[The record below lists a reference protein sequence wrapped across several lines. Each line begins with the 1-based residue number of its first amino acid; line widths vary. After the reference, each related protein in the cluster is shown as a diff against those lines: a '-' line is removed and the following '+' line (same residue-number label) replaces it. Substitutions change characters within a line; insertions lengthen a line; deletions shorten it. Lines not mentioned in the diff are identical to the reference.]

1 VAIRPSQL
9 APEHGVQIVSN
20 QEPIAWKTLA
30 SSRVFRNRWI
40 GVVVDEVELPDGKR
54 YEYTRIEPAG
64 VGVGV
69 IGFNAAGEILL
80 EREYRHGVGQV
91 VWQAPGGLAAPGE
104 DLRAAGLRELQEE
117 TGYAPA
123 IVNEDT
129 VTYLGMVWD
138 NPGFGVA
145 CSHLYCMRDLELT
158 ADTARDHSE
167 FVSLHWVSPA
177 WLKEAV
183 RIGEIKDRV
192 VVAAVAYL
200 LLRGEL

>member
-1 VAIRPSQL
+1 MS
-9 APEHGVQIVSN
+9 HN
-20 QEPIAWKTLA
+20 EPVAWKTL
-30 SSRVFRNRWI
+30 SSNRVFGNRWV

-69 IGFNAAGEILL
+69 IGFNAAGELLL
-80 EREYRHGVGQV
+80 EREYRHGVGEV
-91 VWQAPGGLAAPGE
+91 VWQIPGGLAAPGE
-104 DLRAAGLRELQEE
+104 ALQTAGLRELQEE

-123 IVNEDT
+123 RVDDDT
-129 VTYLGMVWD
+129 VTYLGVVWD

-145 CSHLYCMRDLELT
+145 CSHIYRVRGLEAVAAT
-158 ADTARDHSE
+158 DHDHGE
-167 FVSLHWVSPA
+167 FVSFHWVTPD
-177 WLKEAV
+177 WLKAAV
-183 RIGEIKDRV
+183 RTGEIKDRV

>member
-1 VAIRPSQL
+1 M
-9 APEHGVQIVSN
+9 SN
-20 QEPIAWKTLA
+20 HEPVGWKTLS
-30 SSRVFRNRWI
+30 SSRVYRNRWV
-40 GVVVDEVELPDGKR
+40 GVVVDEVELPDGQR

-80 EREYRHGVGQV
+80 EREYRHGVGEV
-91 VWQAPGGLAAPGE
+91 VWQVPGGLAAPGE
-104 DLRAAGLRELQEE
+104 TLQTAGLRELQEE

-123 IVNEDT
+123 VVNDDT
-129 VTYLGMVWD
+129 VTYLGVVWD

-145 CSHLYCMRDLELT
+145 CSHLYRVRGLELA

-167 FVSLHWVSPA
+167 FVSLHWVAPA
-177 WLKEAV
+177 WLKQAV
-183 RIGEIKDRV
+183 RSGEIKDRV

>member
-1 VAIRPSQL
+1 MS
-9 APEHGVQIVSN
+9 HN
-20 QEPIAWKTLA
+20 EPVAWKTL
-30 SSRVFRNRWI
+30 SSNRVFRNRWI

-69 IGFNAAGEILL
+69 IGFNAAGEVLL
-80 EREYRHGVGQV
+80 EREYRHGVGEV
-91 VWQAPGGLAAPGE
+91 VWQIPGGLAAPGE
-104 DLRAAGLRELQEE
+104 DLQTAGLRELQEE

-123 IVNEDT
+123 VVNEDT

-145 CSHLYCMRDLELT
+145 CSHIYRVRGLEAVATT
-158 ADTARDHSE
+158 AHDHGE
-167 FVSLHWVSPA
+167 FVSFQWVSPT
-177 WLKEAV
+177 WLKAAV
-183 RIGEIKDRV
+183 HSGVIKDRV

>member
-1 VAIRPSQL
+1 M
-9 APEHGVQIVSN
+9 SN
-20 QEPIAWKTLA
+20 QEPVAWKTLA

-91 VWQAPGGLAAPGE
+91 VWQVPGGLATPGE
-104 DLRAAGLRELQEE
+104 ELQAAGLRELQEE

-123 IVNEDT
+123 VVSDDT

-145 CSHLYCMRDLELT
+145 CSHLYRVRGLELT
-158 ADTARDHSE
+158 ANTARDHGE
-167 FVSLHWVSPA
+167 FVSMHWVAPA

-183 RIGEIKDRV
+183 RAGEIKDRV

>member
-1 VAIRPSQL
+1 M
-9 APEHGVQIVSN
+9 SN
-20 QEPIAWKTLA
+20 QEPVAWKTLA
-30 SSRVFRNRWI
+30 FNRVFRNRWV

-80 EREYRHGVGQV
+80 EREYRHGVGEV
-91 VWQAPGGLAAPGE
+91 VWQVPGGLAAPSE
-104 DLRAAGLRELQEE
+104 DLQAAGLRELQEE

-123 IVNEDT
+123 AVNDDT

-145 CSHLYCMRDLELT
+145 CSHLYRVRGLELA
-158 ADTARDHSE
+158 ADTAHDHGE
-167 FVSLHWVSPA
+167 FVSFHWVTPA

-183 RIGEIKDRV
+183 RTGAIKDRV

>member
-1 VAIRPSQL
+1 MSQT
-9 APEHGVQIVSN
+9 
-20 QEPIAWKTLA
+20 EPVAWKTL
-30 SSRVFRNRWI
+30 SSRRVFHNRWI
-40 GVVVDEVELPDGKR
+40 GVVVDEVELPNGQR

-80 EREYRHGVGQV
+80 EREYRHGVGEI
-91 VWQAPGGLAAPGE
+91 VWQVPGGLATPGE
-104 DLRAAGLRELQEE
+104 DLWAAGLRELQEE

-145 CSHLYCMRDLELT
+145 CSHLYRVRGLELR
-158 ADTARDHSE
+158 ADTKRDHSE
-167 FVSLHWVSPA
+167 FVSLHWVTPV
-177 WLKEAV
+177 WLKDAV
-183 RIGEIKDRV
+183 RTGEIKDRA

>member
-1 VAIRPSQL
+1 MSQ
-9 APEHGVQIVSN
+9 H
-20 QEPIAWKTLA
+20 EPVAWKTLS
-30 SSRVFRNRWI
+30 SSRVYRNRWV

-69 IGFNAAGEILL
+69 IGFNAAGEVLL
-80 EREYRHGVGQV
+80 EREYRHGVGEV
-91 VWQAPGGLAAPGE
+91 VWQIPGGLAAPGE
-104 DLRAAGLRELQEE
+104 DLQAAGLRELQEE

-123 IVNEDT
+123 IVNADT

-145 CSHLYCMRDLELT
+145 CSHLYRVRGLEPA
-158 ADTARDHSE
+158 ADTAHDHGE
-167 FVSLHWVSPA
+167 FVSFHWVTPA

-183 RIGEIKDRV
+183 RTGVIKDRV

>member
-1 VAIRPSQL
+1 
-9 APEHGVQIVSN
+9 VQIVSRT
-20 QEPIAWKTLA
+20 EPVAWKTL
-30 SSRVFRNRWI
+30 SSNRVYRNRWV

-69 IGFNAAGEILL
+69 IGFNAAGELLL
-80 EREYRHGVGQV
+80 EREYRHGVGEV
-91 VWQAPGGLAAPGE
+91 VWQVPGGLAAPGE
-104 DLRAAGLRELQEE
+104 ELQTAGLRELQEE

-123 IVNEDT
+123 VVNADT
-129 VTYLGMVWD
+129 VSYLGVVWD

-145 CSHLYCMRDLELT
+145 CSHIYRVRGLEAVATT
-158 ADTARDHSE
+158 AHDHGE
-167 FVSLHWVSPA
+167 FVTFHWVTPA

-183 RIGEIKDRV
+183 RSGAIKDRV